1 MSYGILINNE
11 LEYAQSR
18 YTTDEGQLIVNFDKN
33 IEVMAQHGFKIVVD
47 EKPEYNKDLQ
57 SLSIVGYEETDD
69 SITIIYEV
77 LNTPEPK
84 PTPTLEERVI
94 SLESNSLDIV
104 ATTWDMDYRVC
115 EIEWALEDS
124 GILVATQVAQTFNL
138 KSKGAVGTM
147 ALSRYEQAKIMILGG
162 AYVRETLERQLTTYL
177 RRGYLT
183 QTEYDE
189 LIALMD
195 ARELVTEEEK

>member
-124 GILVATQVAQTFNL
+124 GILVVAQAAQAFNL
-138 KSKGAVGTM
+138 KNKVVGTM

-162 AYVRETLERQLTTYL
+162 AYVRETLERQLTTYW
-177 RRGYLT
+177 RRKYLT

-195 ARELVTEEEK
+195 ARELVTEEKK

>member
-69 SITIIYEV
+69 SITIVYEV

-124 GILVATQVAQTFNL
+124 GILVATQVAQAFNL
-138 KSKGAVGTM
+138 KNKGVGTM

-177 RRGYLT
+177 KRGYLT
-183 QTEYDE
+183 KEEYDE

>member
-33 IEVMAQHGFKIVVD
+33 IEVMVQHGFKIVVD

-77 LNTPEPK
+77 LDTPEPK

-124 GILVATQVAQTFNL
+124 GILVVAQAAQAFNL
-138 KSKGAVGTM
+138 KNKGVGTM

-195 ARELVTEEEK
+195 AQELVEATK

>member
-1 MSYGILINNE
+1 MSKGSQIIVSALTNNITKMEIE
-11 LEYAQSR
+11 LNDDFEAP
-18 YTTDEGQLIVNFDKN
+18 
-33 IEVMAQHGFKIVVD
+33 VVPQ
-47 EKPEYNKDLQ
+47 EP
-57 SLSIVGYEETDD
+57 
-69 SITIIYEV
+69 TI
-77 LNTPEPK
+77 
-84 PTPTLEERVI
+84 EERVL
-94 SLESNSLDIV
+94 SLESSSLEVI
-104 ATTWDMDYRVC
+104 ATTFDIDFRLC
-115 EIEWALEDS
+115 EVEWALED
-124 GILVATQVAQTFNL
+124 
-138 KSKGAVGTM
+138 AVGVQAVNLAKSFKVGNVM

>member
-124 GILVATQVAQTFNL
+124 GILVVAQATQAFNL
-138 KSKGAVGTM
+138 KNKGVGTM

-177 RRGYLT
+177 RRGHLT

>member
-33 IEVMAQHGFKIVVD
+33 IEVMVQHGFKIVVD

-57 SLSIVGYEETDD
+57 SISIVGYEETDD

-77 LNTPEPK
+77 LDTPEPK
-84 PTPTLEERVI
+84 ATPTLEERVI

-124 GILVATQVAQTFNL
+124 GILVVAQATQAFNL
-138 KSKGAVGTM
+138 KNKGVGTM

-195 ARELVTEEEK
+195 ARELVTEN

>member
-69 SITIIYEV
+69 SITIVYEV

-115 EIEWALEDS
+115 EIEWVLEDS

-138 KSKGAVGTM
+138 KSKGVGTM

>member
-18 YTTDEGQLIVNFDKN
+18 YTTDEGQVIVNFDKN
-33 IEVMAQHGFKIVVD
+33 IEVMVQHGFKIVVD

-124 GILVATQVAQTFNL
+124 GILVVAQAAQAFNL
-138 KSKGAVGTM
+138 KNKGVGTM

>member
-1 MSYGILINNE
+1 MKYAILVGEKLIYAKDYYFCNNGE
-11 LEYAQSR
+11 LI
-18 YTTDEGQLIVNFDKN
+18 TNFNKDM
-33 IEVMAQHGFKIVVD
+33 EAMTQQGFKVVVD
-47 EKPEYNKDLQ
+47 EKPKYDKDLQ
-57 SLSIVGYEETDD
+57 SLSVVGYEETDD
-69 SITIIYEV
+69 SITIIYEI
-77 LNTPEPK
+77 LNIPEPK

-124 GILVATQVAQTFNL
+124 GILVVAQATQAFNL
-138 KSKGAVGTM
+138 KNKGVGTM

-195 ARELVTEEEK
+195 ARELVTEN

>member
-1 MSYGILINNE
+1 MKYAILVGEKLIYAKDYYFCNNGE
-11 LEYAQSR
+11 LI
-18 YTTDEGQLIVNFDKN
+18 TNFNKD
-33 IEVMAQHGFKIVVD
+33 IEVMTQQGFKVVVD
-47 EKPEYNKDLQ
+47 EKPEYDKDLQ

-84 PTPTLEERVI
+84 PTPTLEERVV

-104 ATTWDMDYRVC
+104 VTTWDMDYRVC

-124 GILVATQVAQTFNL
+124 GILVVTQVAQAFNL
-138 KSKGAVGTM
+138 KNKGVGTM

-177 RRGYLT
+177 RREYLT
-183 QTEYDE
+183 QAEYDE

-195 ARELVTEEEK
+195 AQELVEATK

>member
-1 MSYGILINNE
+1 MKYAILVGEKLIYAKDYYFCNNGE
-11 LEYAQSR
+11 LI
-18 YTTDEGQLIVNFDKN
+18 TNFNKD
-33 IEVMAQHGFKIVVD
+33 IEAMTRQGFKVVVD
-47 EKPEYNKDLQ
+47 EKPEYDKDLQ

-69 SITIIYEV
+69 SIKIIYEV

-124 GILVATQVAQTFNL
+124 GILVVAQVAQAFNL
-138 KSKGAVGTM
+138 KSKGAGTM

>member
-69 SITIIYEV
+69 SITIVYEV

-115 EIEWALEDS
+115 EIEWALEGS
-124 GILVATQVAQTFNL
+124 GILVVAQAAQAFNL
-138 KSKGAVGTM
+138 KNKGAGTM

>member
-33 IEVMAQHGFKIVVD
+33 IEVMVQHGFKIVVD

-115 EIEWALEDS
+115 EIEWALEGS
-124 GILVATQVAQTFNL
+124 GILVVAQAAQVFNL
-138 KSKGAVGTM
+138 KNKGVGTM

>member
-33 IEVMAQHGFKIVVD
+33 IEVMVQHGFKIVVD

-57 SLSIVGYEETDD
+57 SLSVIGYEETDD

-124 GILVATQVAQTFNL
+124 GILVVAQAAQAFNL
-138 KSKGAVGTM
+138 KNKGVGTM

>member
-1 MSYGILINNE
+1 MNYAKLENGKLSYAPLNFKTPTG
-11 LEYAQSR
+11 S
-18 YTTDEGQLIVNFDKN
+18 LIVNFNKSARMM
-33 IEVMAQHGFKIVVD
+33 EQYGFKQVID
-47 EKPEYNKDLQ
+47 EKPNYNAETHCAILRC
-57 SLSIVGYEETDD
+57 YEETGD
-69 SITIIYEV
+69 TIAIKYEV
-77 LNTPEPK
+77 LEIPK
-84 PTPTLEERVI
+84 EETTPTIEERVA
-94 SLESNSLDIV
+94 SLEANSLDIV

-138 KSKGAVGTM
+138 KSKGVGTM

>member
-33 IEVMAQHGFKIVVD
+33 IEVMVQHGFKIVVD

-84 PTPTLEERVI
+84 ATPTLEERVI

-124 GILVATQVAQTFNL
+124 GILVVAQAAQVFNL
-138 KSKGAVGTM
+138 KNKGVGTM

>member
-33 IEVMAQHGFKIVVD
+33 IEVMVQHGFKIVVD

-57 SLSIVGYEETDD
+57 SLSVVGYEETVD
-69 SITIIYEV
+69 SITIVYEV

-124 GILVATQVAQTFNL
+124 GILVVAQAAQAFNL
-138 KSKGAVGTM
+138 KNKGVGTM

-183 QTEYDE
+183 QAEYDE

>member
-69 SITIIYEV
+69 SITIVYEV

-104 ATTWDMDYRVC
+104 ATAWDMDYRVC

-124 GILVATQVAQTFNL
+124 GILVVAQAAQAFNL
-138 KSKGAVGTM
+138 KNKVVGTM
-147 ALSRYEQAKIMILGG
+147 ALSRYEQAKIMILGR

-177 RRGYLT
+177 RHKYLT

>member
-11 LEYAQSR
+11 LEYAQNR

-33 IEVMAQHGFKIVVD
+33 IEVMVQHGFKIVVD

-84 PTPTLEERVI
+84 ATPTLEERVI

-124 GILVATQVAQTFNL
+124 GILVVAQAAQAFNL
-138 KSKGAVGTM
+138 KNKGVGTM

>member
-11 LEYAQSR
+11 LEYAPNR

-33 IEVMAQHGFKIVVD
+33 IEVMKQHGFKIVVD
-47 EKPEYNKDLQ
+47 EKPEYDKDLQ
-57 SLSIVGYEETDD
+57 SLSVIGYEETVD
-69 SITIIYEV
+69 SITIVYEV

-115 EIEWALEDS
+115 EIEWALEGS
-124 GILVATQVAQTFNL
+124 GILVVAQAAQAFNL
-138 KSKGAVGTM
+138 KNKGVGTM

-183 QTEYDE
+183 QAEYDE

>member
-33 IEVMAQHGFKIVVD
+33 IEVMVQHGFKIVVD

-138 KSKGAVGTM
+138 KSKGVGTM

-183 QTEYDE
+183 QAEYDE

>member
-33 IEVMAQHGFKIVVD
+33 IEVMVQHGFKIVVD

-69 SITIIYEV
+69 SITIVYEV

-138 KSKGAVGTM
+138 KSKGVGTM

-195 ARELVTEEEK
+195 ARELVTKEEE

>member
-33 IEVMAQHGFKIVVD
+33 IEVMVQHGFKIVVD

-57 SLSIVGYEETDD
+57 SLSVVGYEETDD

-84 PTPTLEERVI
+84 ETPTLEERVI

-124 GILVATQVAQTFNL
+124 GILVVAQAAQAFNL
-138 KSKGAVGTM
+138 KSKGVGTM

>member
-1 MSYGILINNE
+1 MKYAILVGEKLIYAKDYYFCNNGE
-11 LEYAQSR
+11 LI
-18 YTTDEGQLIVNFDKN
+18 TNFNKD
-33 IEVMAQHGFKIVVD
+33 IEAMTRQGFKVVVD
-47 EKPEYNKDLQ
+47 EKPEYDKDLQ

-84 PTPTLEERVI
+84 PTPTLEERVV
-94 SLESNSLDIV
+94 SLELNSLDIV
-104 ATTWDMDYRVC
+104 VTTWDMDYRVC

-124 GILVATQVAQTFNL
+124 GILVVTQVAQAFNL
-138 KSKGAVGTM
+138 KNKGVGTM

-177 RRGYLT
+177 RREYLT
-183 QTEYDE
+183 QAEYDE

-195 ARELVTEEEK
+195 AQELVEATK

>member
-69 SITIIYEV
+69 SITIVYEV

-124 GILVATQVAQTFNL
+124 GILVVAQAAQAFNL
-138 KSKGAVGTM
+138 KNKGVGTM

-183 QTEYDE
+183 QAEYDE

>member
-57 SLSIVGYEETDD
+57 SLSIVGYEETVD
-69 SITIIYEV
+69 SITIVYEV

-84 PTPTLEERVI
+84 PIPTLEERVI

-124 GILVATQVAQTFNL
+124 GILVVAQVAQAFNL
-138 KSKGAVGTM
+138 KSKGTGTM

-162 AYVRETLERQLTTYL
+162 AYVREALERQLTTYL
-177 RRGYLT
+177 KRGYLT
-183 QTEYDE
+183 KEEYDE

>member
-33 IEVMAQHGFKIVVD
+33 IEVMVQHGFKIVVD

-124 GILVATQVAQTFNL
+124 GILVVAQVAQAFNL
-138 KSKGAVGTM
+138 KSKGVGTM

-177 RRGYLT
+177 KRGYLT
-183 QTEYDE
+183 KEEYDE

>member
-33 IEVMAQHGFKIVVD
+33 IEVMVQHGFKIVVD

-57 SLSIVGYEETDD
+57 SLSVIGYEETDD

-115 EIEWALEDS
+115 EIELVLEDS

-138 KSKGAVGTM
+138 KSKGVGTM

>member
-33 IEVMAQHGFKIVVD
+33 IEVMVQHGFKIVVD

-124 GILVATQVAQTFNL
+124 GILVVAQAAQVFNL
-138 KSKGAVGTM
+138 KNKGVGTM

-177 RRGYLT
+177 KRGYLT
-183 QTEYDE
+183 KEEYDE

>member
-11 LEYAQSR
+11 LEYAQNR

-33 IEVMAQHGFKIVVD
+33 IEVMVQHGFKIVVD

-69 SITIIYEV
+69 SITIVYEV

-124 GILVATQVAQTFNL
+124 GILVVAQAAQAFNL
-138 KSKGAVGTM
+138 KNKGVGTM

-183 QTEYDE
+183 QAEYDE

>member
-69 SITIIYEV
+69 SITIVYEV

-104 ATTWDMDYRVC
+104 ATAWDMDYRVC

-124 GILVATQVAQTFNL
+124 GILVVAQAAQAFNL
-138 KSKGAVGTM
+138 KNKGVGTM

-183 QTEYDE
+183 QAEYDE

>member
-11 LEYAQSR
+11 LEYAPNR

-33 IEVMAQHGFKIVVD
+33 IEVMEQHGFKFVVD

-57 SLSIVGYEETDD
+57 SLSVVGYEETDD
-69 SITIIYEV
+69 GITIIYEV

-115 EIEWALEDS
+115 EIEWALEGS
-124 GILVATQVAQTFNL
+124 GILVVAQAAQVFNL
-138 KSKGAVGTM
+138 KNKGVGTM

-183 QTEYDE
+183 QAEYDE

>member
-69 SITIIYEV
+69 SITIVYEV

-124 GILVATQVAQTFNL
+124 VILVVAQAAQAFNL
-138 KSKGAVGTM
+138 KNKGVGTM

>member
-69 SITIIYEV
+69 SITIVYEV
-77 LNTPEPK
+77 LNTPDPMA
-84 PTPTLEERVI
+84 TPTLEERVI

-124 GILVATQVAQTFNL
+124 GILVVAQAAQAFNL
-138 KSKGAVGTM
+138 KNKGVGTM

>member
-33 IEVMAQHGFKIVVD
+33 IEVMVQHGFKIVVD
-47 EKPEYNKDLQ
+47 EKPEYDKDLQ
-57 SLSIVGYEETDD
+57 SLSVVGYEETDD
-69 SITIIYEV
+69 SITIVYEV

-124 GILVATQVAQTFNL
+124 GILAATQVAQTFNL
-138 KSKGAVGTM
+138 KNKGVGTM

-183 QTEYDE
+183 QAEYDE

>member
-57 SLSIVGYEETDD
+57 SLSVVGYEETDD

-124 GILVATQVAQTFNL
+124 GILVVAQAAQAFNL
-138 KSKGAVGTM
+138 KNKGVGTM

-183 QTEYDE
+183 QAEYDE

>member
-69 SITIIYEV
+69 SITIVYEV

-84 PTPTLEERVI
+84 PTPTLKERVI
-94 SLESNSLDIV
+94 SLESNSLDVV

-124 GILVATQVAQTFNL
+124 GILVVAQVAQAFNL
-138 KSKGAVGTM
+138 KSKGVGTM

-195 ARELVTEEEK
+195 AHELVTEEGK